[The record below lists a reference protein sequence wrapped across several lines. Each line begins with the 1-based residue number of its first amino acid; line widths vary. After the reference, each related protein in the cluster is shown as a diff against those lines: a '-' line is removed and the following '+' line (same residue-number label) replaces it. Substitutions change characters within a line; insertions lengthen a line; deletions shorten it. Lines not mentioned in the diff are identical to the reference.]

1 MRALIRALQSAAS
14 LQSGANQQAL
24 LILADKLHADL
35 SRMMEASAPK
45 AGVAALTEVNAT
57 IARIAAE
64 YVRLQLP
71 TPFALPK
78 QK

>member
-14 LQSGANQQAL
+14 LQSGANRQAL
-24 LILADKLHADL
+24 LILADKLQADL
-35 SRMMEASAPK
+35 NRMMEASAPK
-45 AGVAALTEVNAT
+45 AGIAALTDVNAT

-64 YVRLQLP
+64 YSRLQLS